1 MLYGCYI
8 KYCKYDTRVIM
19 NIFKSMLN
27 VNHKCFIEENVS
39 CFFNDYNWLW
49 THCNWQWTYPL
60 YENTRTFALLVLN
73 WTWQCLS
80 CTWQLTYPYFCTV
93 HTVLD
98 NGHIH
103 CLYDR
108 IYTWQWTYPFY
119 IILKSGHIK
128 NFYTAG
134 YLTVNLSIV
143 CFHCLYTWQWTYP
156 LFVLLYSWQWSYPLS

>member
-1 MLYGCYI
+1 MLVVFLMTTLDYGHA
-8 KYCKYDTRVIM
+8 VIDSGPIHCM
-19 NIFKSMLN
+19 KILG
-27 VNHKCFIEENVS
+27 HLLCW
-39 CFFNDYNWLW
+39 YW
-49 THCNWQWTYPL
+49 TELDSVCPAHDSWHIL
-60 YENTRTFALLVLN
+60 IFALYN
-73 WTWQCLS
+73 
-80 CTWQLTYPYFCTV
+80 V